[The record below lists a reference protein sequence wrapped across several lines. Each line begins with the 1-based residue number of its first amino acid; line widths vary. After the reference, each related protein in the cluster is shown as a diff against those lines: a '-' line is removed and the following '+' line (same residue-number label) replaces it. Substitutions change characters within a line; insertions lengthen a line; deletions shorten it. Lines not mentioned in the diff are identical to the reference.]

1 MALPPSASLVILSW
15 SCNILVCLVAGGV
28 GGRRSLLALG
38 GVHPVRH
45 LAEDGGVIHVP
56 LYTLFVILLTKQ
68 NKTGGVKMALGPM
81 VSSPEA
87 RPAMDSNRPAC
98 LCRCCLHNARCGSR
112 PRLAVSLHCP

>member
-45 LAEDGGVIHVP
+45 LAEGSEVIHVP
-56 LYTLFVILLTKQ
+56 LYTLFVILFTKQ
-68 NKTGGVKMALGPM
+68 NMGCENGFRAHGVITSG
-81 VSSPEA
+81 
-87 RPAMDSNRPAC
+87 
-98 LCRCCLHNARCGSR
+98 
-112 PRLAVSLHCP
+112 AVT